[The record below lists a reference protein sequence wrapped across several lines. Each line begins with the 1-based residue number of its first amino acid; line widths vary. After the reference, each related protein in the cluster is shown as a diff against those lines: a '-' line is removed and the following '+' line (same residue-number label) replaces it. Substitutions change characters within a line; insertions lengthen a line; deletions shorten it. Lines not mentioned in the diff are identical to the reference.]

1 MPHHPHRPGAVGR
14 PPDVGCNSRAGLQAG
29 SCWQAI
35 AKAQSV
41 TGNAARL
48 VRAPTLCL
56 CKAPGEEDLAARM
69 LPVLSSDEIRVTTAT
84 ARAWEAG
91 AASCYPRIAAEQSV
105 ILGLEMLNVER
116 RMA

>member
-1 MPHHPHRPGAVGR
+1 
-14 PPDVGCNSRAGLQAG
+14 
-29 SCWQAI
+29 
-35 AKAQSV
+35 
-41 TGNAARL
+41 
-48 VRAPTLCL
+48 
-56 CKAPGEEDLAARM
+56 M

-105 ILGLEMLNVER
+105 ILGLEMLTVER